1 MTASPFSVRLASE
14 TKAKLEK
21 WAEKQDRPVSFLVQR
36 ALESYI
42 EDLEQ
47 FDRSMLE
54 AEAELDK
61 GVFTSWEK
69 VKTWME
75 SWDTDNEL
83 PMPEPDIFPSRRKAK
98 STSTE

>member
-1 MTASPFSVRLASE
+1 MTGSPFSVRLAPE

-36 ALESYI
+36 ALESYV

-47 FDRSMLE
+47 FDRSMVE
-54 AEAELDK
+54 AEAELDR

-69 VKTWME
+69 VKLWMN

-83 PMPEPDIFPSRRKAK
+83 PMPDPDVYRKAK
-98 STSTE
+98 SA

>member
-1 MTASPFSVRLASE
+1 MTGSPFSVRLAPE

-21 WAEKQDRPVSFLVQR
+21 WAEKQNRPVSFLVQR
-36 ALESYI
+36 ALESYV

-47 FDRSMLE
+47 FDRSMVE

-69 VKTWME
+69 VKSWMD
-75 SWDTDNEL
+75 SWDKDNEL
-83 PMPEPDIFPSRRKAK
+83 PMPEPDIYRKAK
-98 STSTE
+98 SA

>member
-1 MTASPFSVRLASE
+1 MTTTSPFSVRLPPE

-21 WAEKQDRPVSFLVQR
+21 WAERQERPISYLVQR
-36 ALESYI
+36 ALDNYI

-47 FDRSMLE
+47 FDRSMAE

-61 GVFTSWEK
+61 GIFTSWGK
-69 VKTWME
+69 VKEWMD

-83 PMPEPDIFPSRRKAK
+83 PMPEPDIFPNKGK
-98 STSTE
+98 SV

>member
-1 MTASPFSVRLASE
+1 MTTTSPFSVRLAAE

-21 WAEKQDRPVSFLVQR
+21 WAERQERPISYLVQR
-36 ALESYI
+36 ALDNYI

-47 FDRSMLE
+47 FDRNMAE

-61 GVFTSWEK
+61 GIFTSWGK
-69 VKTWME
+69 VKTWMD

-83 PMPEPDIFPSRRKAK
+83 PMPEPDIFPDNDK
-98 STSTE
+98 SI

>member
-1 MTASPFSVRLASE
+1 MTTSPFSVRLAPE

-36 ALESYI
+36 ALESYV

-47 FDRSMLE
+47 FDRSMVE
-54 AEAELDK
+54 AEAELDR

-69 VKTWME
+69 VKLWMN

-83 PMPEPDIFPSRRKAK
+83 PVPDPDVYRKAK
-98 STSTE
+98 SA

>member
-1 MTASPFSVRLASE
+1 MTASPYSVRLSAD

-21 WAEKQDRPVSFLVQR
+21 WAERHERPLSFLVQK
-36 ALESYI
+36 ALDNYI

-47 FDRSMLE
+47 FDRSMAA

-61 GVFTSWEK
+61 GIFTSWENVK
-69 VKTWME
+69 VWMD

-83 PMPEPDIFPSRRKAK
+83 PMPEPDIFPDIHQNMPVTGK
-98 STSTE
+98 